1 MIYIYIWDRPNIKG
15 YENGMKRAF
24 VFIPI
29 FIPPF
34 SYPFSYPR
42 CSHPGFIPFLWLLCL
57 CCCYPFAAIL
67 VHLGIIVLKL
77 YWYHVDINR
86 CRFGASFATY
96 WHYCAIILKSFFQLC
111 IGYYNGTHCHTHFH
125 VIFIPVFIL
134 PFSYPF
140 LYPFSRAFFCLLIN
154 GRSHIYAYIYTYV

>member
-1 MIYIYIWDRPNIKG
+1 
-15 YENGMKRAF
+15 MKRAF

-57 CCCYPFAAIL
+57 CCCYPFGAML

-96 WHYCAIILKSFFQLC
+96 WHYRAIILESFFELC
-111 IGYYNGTHCHTHFH
+111 IWYYNGTHFHTHFH
-125 VIFIPVFIL
+125 VCFYTHFHTPVFIPIFIPISEG
-134 PFSYPF
+134 PFFVY
-140 LYPFSRAFFCLLIN
+140 
-154 GRSHIYAYIYTYV
+154 